1 MQELD
6 SLLKYEVFREF
17 YYRQNLSCAALSE
30 ILGKSIP
37 VITKAVN
44 QLIKSGYVAETG
56 YAPSTGGRRPRI
68 YTLNPDKMFIVT
80 VAMDQLFTKIA
91 ISNLQQKNVIPSETH
106 ELVLSGNNCSLY
118 ALIELINGVILRS
131 GIDRS
136 SIMGIGIGMPGFI
149 NTTEG
154 INYTYL
160 PVEGQQVNLR
170 KRLEKALQLP
180 VVIDNDSSVIAL
192 AELRFGL
199 ARKSK
204 DAMVVNIGWGIGLG
218 MIIQGKLFRGY
229 AGYAGEFSHIP
240 ISEADILCE
249 CGKRGCLET
258 VATLKVVVDKAL
270 TEIKDTKTSGIDFG
284 GNHEEV
290 SESIMRAANQG
301 DPDAIDLLTDMAYK
315 IGKGIAILV
324 HIVNPELIVLS
335 GRGISSGRLL
345 MAPVEQALNRFC
357 IPRILES
364 TKVKM
369 SVLGTNA
376 SLKGA
381 AALVIDH
388 WYDTKTVRQSG
399 KEKSLNSS

>member
-17 YYRQNLSCAALSE
+17 YYHQNLSCAELSE

-37 VITKAVN
+37 VIAKAVN
-44 QLIKSGYVAETG
+44 QLIKSGYVRETG
-56 YAPSTGGRRPRI
+56 YAPSSGGRGPRGFA
-68 YTLNPDKMFIVT
+68 LSPDKMFVVT

-91 ISNLQQKNVIPSETH
+91 ISNLRQKNVIPSETS

-118 ALIELINGVILRS
+118 ALIELINDVILRS
-131 GIDRS
+131 GVNRS

-160 PVEGQQVNLR
+160 PVEDQQVNLR
-170 KRLEKALQLP
+170 RRLEEALQLP

-240 ISEADILCE
+240 ISESDILCE

-258 VATLKVVVDKAL
+258 EASLKVVVEKAVRQ
-270 TEIKDTKTSGIDFG
+270 IKNKKTSRINFE
-284 GNHEEV
+284 GNYEEV
-290 SESIMRAANQG
+290 SESMMRAANER
-301 DPDAIDLLTDMAYK
+301 DPEAIALLTDMAYK

-335 GRGISSGRLL
+335 GRGAHAGKLL
-345 MAPVEQALNRFC
+345 MAPLEQALNRFC

-364 TKVKM
+364 TKIKM
-369 SVLGTNA
+369 SMLGANA
-376 SLKGA
+376 SLNGA

-388 WYDTKTVRQSG
+388 WYDMKTDH
-399 KEKSLNSS
+399 

>member
-17 YYRQNLSCAALSE
+17 YYHQNLSCAELSE

-37 VITKAVN
+37 VIAKAVN
-44 QLIKSGYVAETG
+44 QLIKSGYVRETG
-56 YAPSTGGRRPRI
+56 YAPSSGGRRPRI
-68 YTLNPDKMFIVT
+68 YALSPDKMFVVT

-91 ISNLQQKNVIPSETH
+91 ISNLRQKNVIPSETS

-118 ALIELINGVILRS
+118 ALIELINDVILRS
-131 GIDRS
+131 GVNRS

-160 PVEGQQVNLR
+160 PVEDQQVNLR
-170 KRLEKALQLP
+170 RRLEEALQLP

-204 DAMVVNIGWGIGLG
+204 DVMVVNIGWGIGLG

-240 ISEADILCE
+240 ISESDILCE

-258 VATLKVVVDKAL
+258 EASLKVVVEKAVRQ
-270 TEIKDTKTSGIDFG
+270 IKNKKISRINFE
-284 GNHEEV
+284 GNYEEV
-290 SESIMRAANQG
+290 SESMMRAANER
-301 DPDAIDLLTDMAYK
+301 DPEAIALLTDMAYK

-335 GRGISSGRLL
+335 GRGAHAGKLL
-345 MAPVEQALNRFC
+345 MAPLEQALNRFC

-364 TKVKM
+364 TKIKM
-369 SVLGTNA
+369 SMLGANA
-376 SLKGA
+376 SLNGA

-388 WYDTKTVRQSG
+388 WYDMKTDH
-399 KEKSLNSS
+399 

>member
-1 MQELD
+1 LQELD

-17 YYRQNLSCAALSE
+17 YYCHNLSCAELSE
-30 ILGKSIP
+30 TLGKSIP
-37 VITKAVN
+37 VIAKAVD
-44 QLIKSGYVAETG
+44 QLIKSGYVVETG
-56 YAPSTGGRRPRI
+56 YAPSSGGRPPRM
-68 YTLNPDKMFIVT
+68 YALNPDKMFIVT

-91 ISNLQQKNVIPSETH
+91 ISNLQQKNVIPPETY
-106 ELVLSGNNCSLY
+106 ELVLPGNNCSLH
-118 ALIELINGVILRS
+118 ALIELINGVISRS
-131 GIDRS
+131 GTDRN

-160 PVEGQQVNLR
+160 PVEGQQLNLK
-170 KRLEKALQLP
+170 KRLEEALRLP
-180 VVIDNDSSVIAL
+180 VVIDNDSSIVAL

-204 DAMVVNIGWGIGLG
+204 DVMVVNIGWGIGLG

-240 ISEADILCE
+240 ISESDILCD

-258 VATLKVVVDKAL
+258 VATLKVIVDKAL
-270 TEIKDTKTSGIDFG
+270 SEIKDRKTSRINFE
-284 GNHEEV
+284 GNYEEI
-290 SESIMRAANQG
+290 SESIMKVANQG

-315 IGKGIAILV
+315 IGKGIAILI
-324 HIVNPELIVLS
+324 HIVNPELIVLC
-335 GRGISSGRLL
+335 GRGISSGKLL

-369 SVLGTNA
+369 STLGTHA
-376 SLKGA
+376 ALKGA

-388 WYDTKTVRQSG
+388 WYDMKTS
-399 KEKSLNSS
+399 K

>member
-17 YYRQNLSCAALSE
+17 YYHQNLSCAELSE

-37 VITKAVN
+37 VIAKAVN
-44 QLIKSGYVAETG
+44 QLIKSGYVRETG
-56 YAPSTGGRRPRI
+56 YAPSSGGRRPRI
-68 YTLNPDKMFIVT
+68 YALSPDKMFVVT

-91 ISNLQQKNVIPSETH
+91 ISNLRQKNVIPSETS

-118 ALIELINGVILRS
+118 ALIELINDVILRS
-131 GIDRS
+131 GVNRS

-160 PVEGQQVNLR
+160 PVEDQQVNLR
-170 KRLEKALQLP
+170 RRLEEALQLP

-240 ISEADILCE
+240 ISESDILCE

-258 VATLKVVVDKAL
+258 EASLKVVVEKAVRQ
-270 TEIKDTKTSGIDFG
+270 IKNKKTSRINFE
-284 GNHEEV
+284 GNYEEV
-290 SESIMRAANQG
+290 SESMMRAANER
-301 DPDAIDLLTDMAYK
+301 DPEAIALLTDMAYK

-335 GRGISSGRLL
+335 GRGAHAGKLL
-345 MAPVEQALNRFC
+345 MAPLEQALNRFC

-364 TKVKM
+364 TKIKM
-369 SVLGTNA
+369 SMLGANA
-376 SLKGA
+376 SLNGA

-388 WYDTKTVRQSG
+388 WYDMKTDH
-399 KEKSLNSS
+399 